1 MNIVLPTL
9 YSRTATGA
17 IQTWT
22 AEVDGGRW
30 RTTYGQTDGMMT
42 TTEWYNS
49 VSTNVGRANERNEI
63 SQALF
68 EANASWKKHLETG
81 YHANIKNIDKA
92 TMIDCML
99 AHKFEDRVAKLEW
112 PLYTQPKL
120 DGIRCLCTKDA
131 MFSRGGKIFKSA
143 PHILKTLGDFFEKHP
158 DVVLDG
164 ELYCDKLANDF
175 NKITS
180 LVKKTKPNAKDL
192 EESEKV
198 IQYHVYDL
206 IDTTST
212 FSHRNQWLE
221 TNLFT
226 AGLNNSHVI
235 KHVMTVKVDNIEQL
249 NTLYEG
255 FLAASYEGQMVR
267 VDDIYETKRSKFLL
281 KRKEFQDK
289 EYQILEV
296 GEGTG
301 NRTGMAGFMVMKNDD
316 GTIFKSN
323 IKGSHEFLTELLQNK
338 QEIVGQLATVQFFH
352 LTPDGV
358 PRFPYVV
365 AIRNYE

>member
-1 MNIVLPTL
+1 MELPTL

-42 TTEWYNS
+42 TTQWYYA
-49 VSTNVGRANERNEI
+49 VPTNVGRANERDEAA
-63 SQALF
+63 QATF
-68 EANASWKKHLETG
+68 EANASWKKRTEMG
-81 YHANIKNIDKA
+81 YHENIKNIDVP

-99 AHKFEDRVAKLEW
+99 AHKFEDRVDKLEW
-112 PLYTQPKL
+112 PIYTQPKL

-131 MFSRGGKIFKSA
+131 MFSRGGKIFKST
-143 PHILKTLGDFFEKHP
+143 PHILKTLEAFFAKHP
-158 DVVLDG
+158 DVILDG

-180 LVKKTKPNAKDL
+180 LVKKTKPTSKDL
-192 EESEKV
+192 AESEKA
-198 IQYHVYDL
+198 IQYHVYDV
-206 IDTTST
+206 IDTTKI
-212 FSHRNQWLE
+212 FSHRVRWLE

-226 AGLNNSHVI
+226 ADLNKSHII
-235 KHVMTVKVDNIEQL
+235 KQVLTIKVDHIEQL

-255 FLAASYEGQMVR
+255 FIAGGYEGQMVR
-267 VDDIYETKRSKFLL
+267 VNEVYETKRSKFLL

-289 EYQILEV
+289 EYEILEV

-301 NRTGMAGFMVMKNDD
+301 NRTGMAGFMVMKNDN
-316 GTIFKSN
+316 GTTFKSN
-323 IKGSHEFLTELLQNK
+323 IKGSHSFLTELIKNK
-338 QEIVGQLATVQFFH
+338 EMLIGQQATVQFFH

-358 PRFPYVV
+358 PRFPYVT